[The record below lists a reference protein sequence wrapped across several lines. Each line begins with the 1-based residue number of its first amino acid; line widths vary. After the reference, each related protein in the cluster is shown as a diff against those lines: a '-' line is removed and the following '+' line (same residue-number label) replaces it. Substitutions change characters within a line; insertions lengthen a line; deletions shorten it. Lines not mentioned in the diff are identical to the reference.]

1 MASPL
6 SNCRCGGSG
15 WLIAD
20 ARYGEPDFGKL
31 IPCVCKDAERK
42 QRAELKRQ
50 QFGEKLGQDL
60 GILAGCTLEN
70 FELARPLTELFDGDL
85 VYTQAAQLEVLEAA
99 LAVARAYV
107 ADPDGWLFLHG
118 PPGAG
123 KSHLAAAVGRAL
135 VERGWSVL
143 YGSTPRI
150 LQRIR
155 QGFGSDADEVRAGL
169 LGVKCLV
176 VDDLGAEHTS
186 GWASETLYDLLNERH
201 SAGRATVI
209 TSNHDLAGLGA
220 RDNRIASRIAGAST
234 VIHLAVSD
242 YRRVVQMRRRNA
254 R

>member
-1 MASPL
+1 MA
-6 SNCRCGGSG
+6 GFGIFGSG
-15 WLIAD
+15 SST
-20 ARYGEPDFGKL
+20 
-31 IPCVCKDAERK
+31 ER
-42 QRAELKRQ
+42 
-50 QFGEKLGQDL
+50 
-60 GILAGCTLEN
+60 
-70 FELARPLTELFDGDL
+70 
-85 VYTQAAQLEVLEAA
+85 
-99 LAVARAYV
+99 
-107 ADPDGWLFLHG
+107 
-118 PPGAG
+118 PGAG

-169 LGVKCLV
+169 LGVQCLV

-209 TSNHDLAGLGA
+209 TSNHDLTTLGA
-220 RDNRIASRIAGAST
+220 RDNRIASRITGAST

-242 YRRVVQMRRRNA
+242 YRLLVQAKRRNA
-254 R
+254 Q